1 MVPGDRQHF
10 GSAGTQVR
18 SPAQHSGLRI
28 WRCCSLG
35 LGRDCSSDLIPGPGT
50 PYAAG
55 WPNMKKIKK
64 RRKKERGREK
74 RKKKSRGLPKALSL
88 ISGWANNPSLSD
100 FKAYVLSRSKTP
112 GRQGRKFK

>member
-64 RRKKERGREK
+64 RRKKERK
-74 RKKKSRGLPKALSL
+74 RKRKEKKEVKGVAQSL
-88 ISGWANNPSLSD
+88 ILDKWL
-100 FKAYVLSRSKTP
+100 
-112 GRQGRKFK
+112 GRQSKSV